1 MGEKSTHNHPKRL
14 LCSAMIFK
22 VTKNEEQIRETRSS
36 SGGNTEGRVEEM
48 KTYFENKCETDLSKN
63 SEIFSQ
69 EEKLRVGTIE
79 EKIREEKN
87 SENICFEKNS
97 EKNQNTLKKFKDF
110 KFTSGKKS
118 VKEKVKSLEATPTK
132 MSPKIK
138 SQKTSSNIT
147 PSRLKGGGVNKKE
160 TSKVKDMLKIKRNSK
175 NEFEGRKYF
184 FEQQLSGG
192 NLSRGDKVKTS
203 EHLNSVNLKT

>member
-1 MGEKSTHNHPKRL
+1 M
-14 LCSAMIFK
+14 
-22 VTKNEEQIRETRSS
+22 
-36 SGGNTEGRVEEM
+36 
-48 KTYFENKCETDLSKN
+48 
-63 SEIFSQ
+63 
-69 EEKLRVGTIE
+69 
-79 EKIREEKN
+79 
-87 SENICFEKNS
+87 
-97 EKNQNTLKKFKDF
+97 KKFKDF

-147 PSRLKGGGVNKKE
+147 PSRLRGGGVNKKE
-160 TSKVKDMLKIKRNSK
+160 TSKVKEILKIKRNSK
-175 NEFEGRKYF
+175 NEFEARKYF